1 MKKSTPSH
9 IFHIP
14 VMGLAYTIDTPVKVA
29 KYGISSAITIM
40 EDHLIEKMRECLCQK
55 ENMPYEKI
63 SEKEDDYRAK
73 RITSYLNLLN
83 EIVSKQIE
91 KIRSEDFD
99 KDYDINHYFKML
111 PDESIEKKICQTLF
125 LYNESDKKVIYEKL
139 KKFIVPGAI
148 DVNIMTKLDKTN
160 YDKDG
165 NELPSEYSDAL
176 SALRGYANSNLES
189 SIVFSAGMNP
199 RLFSYCE
206 QFPDFFPD
214 EKGNIKK
221 KIILKVSD
229 YRSALIQGKYLAKK
243 GLWVSEFR
251 VESGI
256 NCGGHAFISDGV
268 LFGPILEEFKNKRE
282 SLFNEIFNDCNG
294 ALLKLNKQTF
304 SDKPDLKITAQGGV
318 GTGFENKFLLNYYNL
333 DSIGWG
339 SPFLLVPEV
348 TNVDYETLHKL
359 SRAKKEDYYLSHAS
373 PLGVP
378 FNNFKLS
385 SSEVQRKHRIA
396 KHRPGSPCYKKFLSN
411 NKEFTDRAICTASRQ
426 YQDLK
431 IEQLNSTIHQ
441 SDILEKQI
449 ELVMEKDCLCEGLGA
464 AALIVNKAK
473 LSHGLSAVTICPGP
487 NLAYFSGI
495 FSLKQMVD
503 HIYGRVNLLN
513 DVFRPNC
520 FINELELYIDYFK
533 KEFQKYVSGVSTK
546 NSTYF
551 QTFKKNLSDGIDYYE
566 SLYEKVKA
574 SEIIFPKS
582 NIQLLKSI
590 KANVNQLISGVEV
603 KSNFSI

>member
-1 MKKSTPSH
+1 MKTPTSSH
-9 IFHIP
+9 NFHVP
-14 VMGLAYTIDTPVKVA
+14 VMGLAYTIDTPIKVA
-29 KYGISSAITIM
+29 KYGISSAISII
-40 EDHLIEKMRECLCQK
+40 EDHLIEKMRESVCKK
-55 ENMPYEKI
+55 ESIPYEKI

-73 RITSYLNLLN
+73 RVTSYLNLLN
-83 EIVSKQIE
+83 EIVSQQIE
-91 KIRSEDFD
+91 KIRSEDFN

-111 PDESIEKKICQTLF
+111 PENSVEKKIYQTLF
-125 LYNESDKKVIYEKL
+125 LYNESDKKVIYQKL
-139 KKFIVPGAI
+139 KKFITPGSI

-160 YDKDG
+160 YDKNG

-251 VESGI
+251 IESGI

-282 SLFNEIFNDCNG
+282 TLYNEIYTDCNS
-294 ALLKLNKQTF
+294 ALLKLNKQIF
-304 SDKPDLKITAQGGV
+304 NSKPSLKITAQGGI
-318 GTGFENKFLLNYYNL
+318 GTAHENKFLLGYYNL

-348 TNVDYETLHKL
+348 ANVDYETLHKL
-359 SRAKKEDYYLSHAS
+359 SQAKKDDYYLSHSS

-385 SSEVQRKHRIA
+385 SSEVQRKQRIA

-426 YQDLK
+426 YQNFK
-431 IEQLNSTIHQ
+431 IEQLKATAHNEEV
-441 SDILEKQI
+441 LEKQI

-464 AALIVNKAK
+464 SALLVNKAK

-503 HIYGRVNLLN
+503 HIYGRINLLN

-533 KEFQKYVSGVSTK
+533 KEFEKFISGISTK

-551 QTFKKNLSDGIDYYE
+551 QTFKKNLTEGIEYYE

-582 NIQLLKSI
+582 NIQLLKNI
-590 KANVNQLISGVEV
+590 KNTVNQLISGAEE
-603 KSNFSI
+603 KNNFAI